1 MNGERKENYVTN
13 GIVEGM
19 GVRGEGV
26 SKSARP
32 NADFGCATSER
43 SGVYFYSGA
52 THTPRGQPFTEATRI
67 RITVKLT
74 LSICIRSHIDT
85 LYYPQ
90 STAQK

>member
-52 THTPRGQPFTEATRI
+52 
-67 RITVKLT
+67 
-74 LSICIRSHIDT
+74 
-85 LYYPQ
+85 
-90 STAQK
+90 